1 MTLEEALK
9 HAENIHMDYGVAD
22 NCKNLMESY
31 GEICVKCNKCGRFD
45 NSAEQQGENT

>member
-1 MTLEEALK
+1 ML
-9 HAENIHMDYGVAD
+9 IHIDFGVTD

-45 NSAEQQGENT
+45 EADEWQKMCEEAEKEKEE